1 MSRKGFTLI
10 ELLVVIAIIAILAAI
25 LFPVFAQAKEAAK
38 KTSNLSNEKQLG
50 TACMTYMADTDDRF
64 PRSMTQRPDGTLRW
78 NTIHPVPYNWKKGS
92 GDVWTTSD
100 VQRENAGYWANALQP
115 YTKNWG
121 IFDGSGF
128 NSVKNAA
135 DAADFTNFNVKP
147 ESEHFTYNG
156 ILHTISSSEIVQVSK
171 CPLIW
176 NGMGKSALNG
186 RSIPNPQLYC
196 GGPATLPNTECR
208 FNAGGPPMAGTPA
221 AAGWFWVNGT
231 ASAYVFSRGMNFTY
245 TDTNAKFKRLFEPT
259 GGVAGAPSAAYSSD
273 VYGTPFAQILDDTS
287 PWSMWFCTATGATAP
302 ASYPC
307 FFRPDNPN

>member
-50 TACMTYMADTDDRF
+50 TACMTYMTDTDDRF
-64 PRSMTQRPDGTLRW
+64 PRAMTQRPDGTLRW
-78 NTIHPVPYNWKKGS
+78 NTIHPIPYNWKKGS

-121 IFDGSGF
+121 IYDGTQF

-135 DAADFTNFNVKP
+135 DAADFLSYNVP
-147 ESEHFTYNG
+147 AQSGHFTFNG
-156 ILHTISSSEIVQVSK
+156 VLHTISSSELVQVSK
-171 CPLIW
+171 CPLFW
-176 NGMGKSALNG
+176 SGNGKAAMMGRAIS
-186 RSIPNPQLYC
+186 NPTLRC
-196 GGPATLPNTECR
+196 DGPATGTNTECR
-208 FNAGGPPMAGTPA
+208 FNAGGYPMAGATGGA
-221 AAGWFWVNGT
+221 AWFWAADPAYPSVP
-231 ASAYVFSRGMNFTY
+231 AYVFARGMNFTY

-259 GGVAGAPSAAYSSD
+259 GTANLSTDYYS
-273 VYGTPFAQILDDTS
+273 TPFAQIYDNGT
-287 PWSMWFCTATGATAP
+287 PYTMWFCYSSGATQA
-302 ASYPC
+302 YPC